1 MTIKSLYKD
10 YFQKSRVFL
19 YPLLE
24 IKRGSSVMPIQ
35 TYVSWEGHYVPEDRK
50 LICLYH
56 LRDDEEFIRFEKQKL
71 LGNHLFLDF
80 KPVEDDKG
88 VYVFD
93 LKKSKDD
100 FDLFLQ
106 GRYSKM
112 SAIHKKIVKSYYG
125 VYSSNFVYVES
136 FLNPEKYFAIYSEIL
151 GVDAEE
157 LRKVGELCSLPDM
170 EMERLVIEI
179 NELTLKLKTT

>member
-1 MTIKSLYKD
+1 
-10 YFQKSRVFL
+10 
-19 YPLLE
+19 
-24 IKRGSSVMPIQ
+24 
-35 TYVSWEGHYVPEDRK
+35 
-50 LICLYH
+50 
-56 LRDDEEFIRFEKQKL
+56 
-71 LGNHLFLDF
+71 
-80 KPVEDDKG
+80 VEDDKG